1 MDLIS
6 IPPTHLIIAREHIL
20 TTTMVGT
27 RKTPGFPIAE
37 AVDDDDD
44 TIDTIDQLSVGSL
57 PFQVFLYVDF

>member
-1 MDLIS
+1 
-6 IPPTHLIIAREHIL
+6 
-20 TTTMVGT
+20 MVGT

-44 TIDTIDQLSVGSL
+44 TIDTINQLSVGSL